1 MSSWLQQF
9 SFSYPWLLPLAVLPI
24 LLWYWFYYRRG
35 ADTRRSSLR
44 LPSTEGLGELKTWK
58 SVVRPWL
65 PLLRVAALT
74 LFIIALARPRLDM
87 SEESVKAEGID
98 IVLAMDLSTSM
109 GATDFAPNRLEVAKR
124 VAVDFVR
131 QRDYDRIG
139 LVVYAGEAYTK
150 APLTVDHDII
160 ERFLTELQMGEIL
173 DGTAIGTGLATAV
186 NRLRESE
193 AKSRIV
199 ILLTDGEN
207 NAGYHSPELAAELA
221 KEFGIRVYTIGVG
234 SGEATLMPSTP
245 LGNGRYRYKQTRGSV
260 DEELLN
266 YIASTTNG
274 RYFRARDTEELQSI
288 YGYIDELEKTEIET
302 TVFKRYQEEFGRFL
316 LWGVLLLLLELL
328 LRYTVLRTVP

>member
-1 MSSWLQQF
+1 MFNQF
-9 SFSYPWLLPLAVLPI
+9 SFLYPWLLPLAALPV
-24 LLWYWFYYRRG
+24 LLWYWFYLRPG
-35 ADTRRSSLR
+35 AAEHRQSSLR
-44 LPSTEGLGELKTWK
+44 LPTTEGLKGLRTWK
-58 SVVRPWL
+58 SMLRPWL
-65 PLLRVAALT
+65 PLLKVAALT
-74 LFIIALARPRLDM
+74 LFIIALARPRIDL

-98 IVLAMDLSTSM
+98 IVLTMDLSTSM
-109 GATDFAPNRLEVAKR
+109 GATDFPPDRLEAAKR
-124 VAVDFVR
+124 VAIDFVR

-160 ERFLTELQMGEIL
+160 ERFLGDLQMGEII

-186 NRLRESE
+186 NRLVESE
-193 AKSRIV
+193 AKSRII

-221 KEFGIRVYTIGVG
+221 AEYGIRVYTIGVG
-234 SGEATLMPSTP
+234 SGEQTLMPSTP
-245 LGNGRYRYKQTRGSV
+245 LGQGRYRYKTSRGSV

-274 RYFRARDTEELQSI
+274 RYFRARDPEELASI

-302 TVFKRYQEEFGRFL
+302 TVFKRYSEEFDRFL
-316 LWGVLLLLLELL
+316 VVGIMLLLLEIL